1 MSAEILDINGK
12 TLRLTLHREGV
23 DRWHW
28 MLAAPGEL
36 VLSGTASDASEAA
49 AEARRCA
56 YTLVRQR
63 GEPQPAAN
71 A

>member
-12 TLRLTLHREGV
+12 RLRLTLHREGV
-23 DRWHW
+23 GQWHW

-36 VLSGTASDASEAA
+36 VLSGAAIDAQEAA

-63 GEPQPAAN
+63 GELRQSIN

>member
-1 MSAEILDINGK
+1 MPAEILDINGK

-23 DRWHW
+23 DQWHW

-36 VLSGTASDASEAA
+36 VLSGTAPDAREAA

-56 YTLVRQR
+56 YTLVHQR